1 MVHHGQMGSAM
12 DPFFHDDDRRDILHL
27 LHVRTLR
34 YELRIQWREPK
45 EAFFQFLKGLFRFRQ
60 PYALLGNISNPLIFV
75 DSNPWITVTLA
86 MIGKFQIAAS
96 FAVIYVYAGELMPT
110 VVRSEAMGISSFV
123 AGIGLL
129 LFPYINALVRKT
141 WKRKIILESFSN
153 FSSIHLWSYW

>member
-1 MVHHGQMGSAM
+1 M
-12 DPFFHDDDRRDILHL
+12 
-27 LHVRTLR
+27 
-34 YELRIQWREPK
+34 
-45 EAFFQFLKGLFRFRQ
+45 KGLFRFRQ
-60 PYALLGNISNPLIFV
+60 PYVLLTTYLNPLIFV

-129 LFPYINALVRKT
+129 LFPYINALVRKKLKKKNVLVGFKFFFLNLSGT
-141 WKRKIILESFSN
+141 LQSCPSIGYHGNSFS
-153 FSSIHLWSYW
+153 FGRHRSSVFTRNPLEAFTQHFGGR